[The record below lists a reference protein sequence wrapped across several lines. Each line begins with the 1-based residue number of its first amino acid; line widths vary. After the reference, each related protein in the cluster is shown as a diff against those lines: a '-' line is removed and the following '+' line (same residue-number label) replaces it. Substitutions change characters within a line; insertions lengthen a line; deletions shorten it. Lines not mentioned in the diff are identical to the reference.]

1 MNWVNLIL
9 LNKSMIDT
17 LVGCTEIIDNGSSY
31 LVAKVFRDRE
41 IRSCDLLV
49 QTNKKR
55 RKNCSKRCWWERNGT
70 TMNIAIRGSGP
81 AGDHPQ
87 VKWCMCDESF
97 VPNHMPAG
105 QQGGDTRMGNAG
117 HHCHRAVFQLGKAN
131 DTEPTETH
139 GDVNDLNSEPITLIP
154 WLLTRIVQE
163 QDLNSQ
169 GWKGKE
175 HHGTSGLESA
185 ADLQISWYTS
195 LMRWL
200 ITNY

>member
-1 MNWVNLIL
+1 M
-9 LNKSMIDT
+9 M
-17 LVGCTEIIDNGSSY
+17 EIIDDESNY
-31 LVAKVFRDRE
+31 LVAKVVRGMQRDKIMWPPCPNQQKEKKELQQTLLVRAKWRDNE
-41 IRSCDLLV
+41 HSHPRVRSCRWPLTGEV
-49 QTNKKR
+49 MHVR
-55 RKNCSKRCWWERNGT
+55 WELCT
-70 TMNIAIRGSGP
+70 KP
-81 AGDHPQ
+81 Y
-87 VKWCMCDESF
+87 
-97 VPNHMPAG
+97 AG
-105 QQGGDTRMGNAG
+105 QQGGDTCMCNAG
-117 HHCHRAVFQLGKAN
+117 HHCDRAVFQLGKAN